1 MMKERMY
8 TQNTHTHTH
17 THAAP
22 SRLGAEVVLLF
33 AHAVVEA
40 CRLLIG
46 SKGNKTE
53 QSLLLVLFIV
63 RNTMHTHM
71 HTHTPHTLTH
81 LHTHTNTHTHT
92 GDVYTK
98 HSSQRFLHR
107 VSNIRP
113 PHRPYPQRGL
123 SPSLP
128 LSLSRFGDCLP
139 KKSVCWCV
147 CWCGAQVCLVFIGLE
162 ILASVAADGFKKP
175 SQY

>member
-1 MMKERMY
+1 VHTHKH
-8 TQNTHTHTH
+8 THTHTH

-71 HTHTPHTLTH
+71 RTYTHTTHTHFHTY
-81 LHTHTNTHTHT
+81 THTHT
-92 GDVYTK
+92 HTHTQVMCIPSILVNVFYIEFQTYVLRIDLILNVV
-98 HSSQRFLHR
+98 SS
-107 VSNIRP
+107 
-113 PHRPYPQRGL
+113 L
-123 SPSLP
+123 SRC
-128 LSLSRFGDCLP
+128 LSLSLSLSLSLFWRVFDP
-139 KKSVCWCV
+139 KKKSVR
-147 CWCGAQVCLVFIGLE
+147 
-162 ILASVAADGFKKP
+162 
-175 SQY
+175 

>member
-8 TQNTHTHTH
+8 TQNTH

-123 SPSLP
+123 SLSLSLSLSLP
-128 LSLSRFGDCLP
+128 LSLWRLFAKKKCLL
-139 KKSVCWCV
+139 VCV
-147 CWCGAQVCLVFIGLE
+147 LVWR
-162 ILASVAADGFKKP
+162 ASVSCVHWLGDI
-175 SQY
+175 SVRRC